1 MKVDQYLE
9 SQVHQVLAEDDRLSE
24 LSIQVVRLENKLA
37 LVGEVESAQ
46 RRDLILAVLRERL
59 PDLEVHCDI
68 GVTRVHEPEEVE
80 EL

>member
-1 MKVDQYLE
+1 MKVDQYTE
-9 SQVHQVLAEDDRLSE
+9 SQVHQVLAEDDRLAE
-24 LSIQVVRLENKLA
+24 LGIQVVRLENKVA

-46 RRDLILAVLRERL
+46 RRDQILAVLHEKL

>member
-1 MKVDQYLE
+1 MKLDHYTE

-24 LSIQVVRLENKLA
+24 PAIQVVRLENKLA
-37 LVGEVESAQ
+37 LVGEVESSQ

-59 PDLEVHCDI
+59 PDLELHCDI